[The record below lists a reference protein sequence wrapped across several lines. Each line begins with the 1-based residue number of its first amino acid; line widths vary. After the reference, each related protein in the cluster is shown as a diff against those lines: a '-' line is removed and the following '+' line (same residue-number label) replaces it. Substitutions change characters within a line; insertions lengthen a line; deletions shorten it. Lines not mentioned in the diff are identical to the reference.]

1 MGNNKHNPN
10 QGKNPYRVNREP
22 VSEPNPTSFAK
33 PGVDF
38 DSQRICPSCGKVIKI
53 GHNFCKFCGV
63 DLSSIRPLGYSDRT
77 LKELANTALTDPD
90 PGVRKDAVD
99 TLGDLGE
106 AEVLGVFAYI
116 LMNDPDELVR
126 KEAADEL
133 GDYHHPHSLDIL
145 AKALKDKS
153 PIVRK
158 EAIEGLKKIKKKNK
172 PEKIEAENR
181 EKEEKTLQPEEPKP
195 RTIEFNEVEKEVEKP
210 EEEPEEE
217 EEKEEEPENEK
228 PESLVEIEDYDNE
241 QY

>member
-1 MGNNKHNPN
+1 MGYNKHNPN

-22 VSEPNPTSFAK
+22 EHEPAPTSFAK
-33 PGVDF
+33 DGINF
-38 DSQRICPSCGKVIKI
+38 DTQRICPSCGKVIKI

-116 LMNDPDELVR
+116 LMNDSDELVR

-158 EAIEGLKKIKKKNK
+158 EAIEGLKKIKKKNI
-172 PEKIEAENR
+172 PEKIEAEYR
-181 EKEEKTLQPEEPKP
+181 EPIEKPSEPDEVEPK
-195 RTIEFNEVEKEVEKP
+195 TIEFSES
-210 EEEPEEE
+210 EEEAEGEEDSEEE
-217 EEKEEEPENEK
+217 EVLE
-228 PESLVEIEDYDNE
+228 EIEPDDE
-241 QY
+241 A

>member
-10 QGKNPYRVNREP
+10 QGNNPYRVNREP

-145 AKALKDKS
+145 AKALKD
-153 PIVRK
+153 
-158 EAIEGLKKIKKKNK
+158 LNKIKKQNK
-172 PEKIEAENR
+172 TEKIEAENR

>member
-1 MGNNKHNPN
+1 MGNYNYNPN

-22 VSEPNPTSFAK
+22 VRESSPSKFAS
-33 PGVDF
+33 PSIDF
-38 DSQRICPSCGKVIKI
+38 DIQRICPACGKIIKI
-53 GHNFCKFCGV
+53 SHNFCKFCGV
-63 DLSSIRPLGYSDRT
+63 DLSAIHPIGYSDRT

-116 LMNDPDELVR
+116 LLNDTDEMVR

-133 GDYHHPHSLDIL
+133 GNYSHPHSLDIL

-172 PEKIEAENR
+172 PEKIEMEYR
-181 EKEEKTLQPEEPKP
+181 EKDENAKQSQEVEQK
-195 RTIEFNEVEKEVEKP
+195 TIEFSEIEEENKEEAGEEEFSEEVEDNDKE
-210 EEEPEEE
+210 
-217 EEKEEEPENEK
+217 
-228 PESLVEIEDYDNE
+228 Y
-241 QY
+241 